1 MKVEIIILDERVHEV
16 GVPDYATSGSA
27 GMDLR
32 SLEDVSL
39 GAGGSHQFK
48 LGWKMNMGSHQMC
61 GLLAPRSSLGVRGIH
76 LSNIV
81 GIIDSDYQ
89 GELIVSLTN
98 NSSHPE
104 PYVIQVGE
112 RIAQLVFMP
121 VEFVSW
127 SPVAEFSYHT
137 TRGEGGFGSTGKK

>member
-32 SLEDVSL
+32 SLEEVAL

-61 GLLAPRSSLGVRGIH
+61 GLLAPRSSLGVRGSH

-81 GIIDSDYQ
+81 GIID
-89 GELIVSLTN
+89 
-98 NSSHPE
+98 
-104 PYVIQVGE
+104 
-112 RIAQLVFMP
+112 
-121 VEFVSW
+121 
-127 SPVAEFSYHT
+127 
-137 TRGEGGFGSTGKK
+137 